1 MSAYMTFAIILTV
14 AYIIYYGVIIGKDLY
29 GKAKQENSNET
40 TFTLEPVE
48 AEATTLVNETENGF
62 SLDNTEQPSVDMGTG
77 ETRNE
82 SPDKDAEHS
91 AAEEKAERM
100 NQSMDEAEVESGNG
114 YHDFELRELLQQR
127 NRPGILFIENKS
139 QPGPGELP
147 RPDSR
152 AEETGHS
159 VETQEQ
165 RI

>member
-14 AYIIYYGVIIGKDLY
+14 AYIIYYGVTIGRDLY
-29 GKAKQENSNET
+29 GKAKQGSSNED
-40 TFTLEPVE
+40 TFTLGPVE

-62 SLDNTEQPSVDMGTG
+62 SVDNAEQPSADT
-77 ETRNE
+77 ETRETRKE
-82 SPDKDAEHS
+82 SQDKDVEHS

-100 NQSMDEAEVESGNG
+100 NQTMDEAEVESGNG

-139 QPGPGELP
+139 QPEPGELP

-152 AEETGHS
+152 AAETGHS
-159 VETQEQ
+159 TETQEQ